1 MSLTTNPIK
10 ILLVD
15 DHQLFNDG
23 LKSLLSTEQNLEIV
37 GQVYES
43 RNVLYEIQRL
53 NPQLIFLDINLP
65 EQNGIELSKI
75 ILKDFQNVKIIFLTM
90 YADEQMLKE
99 AKKLEVHGYILKNS
113 SKNELLLG
121 IETVMNGKQYFD
133 AKIHKSAQ
141 DESNKD
147 DLSKKFALT
156 EREKEIIAY
165 VKAGLDSYQIAD
177 KMSLS
182 YLTIKTH
189 RRNIHFKLG
198 TTSTPELIRFANEN
212 SL

>member
-113 SKNELLLG
+113 SKKELLLG

>member
-23 LKSLLSTEQNLEIV
+23 LKSLLTTEPNLEIV

-113 SKNELLLG
+113 SKKELLLG

-212 SL
+212 NL